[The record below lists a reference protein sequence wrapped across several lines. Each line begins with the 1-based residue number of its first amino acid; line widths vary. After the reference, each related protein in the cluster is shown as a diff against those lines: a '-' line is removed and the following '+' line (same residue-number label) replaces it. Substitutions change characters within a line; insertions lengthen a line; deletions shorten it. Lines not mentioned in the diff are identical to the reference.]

1 MKKYEKLDLQ
11 LFSEDPSNPSEESE
25 VKTFTQEQVDKI
37 VSERLS
43 KQSKSIYK
51 KFGCNSDED
60 VQSLLE
66 RISKHDEVL
75 KENETLKGENAVFKK
90 QELDRTYKTQL
101 KSVDDDY
108 VDIVFSQL
116 PPNKD
121 EKVEDYGA
129 RVSEYLT
136 SHPKLAKSQSSV
148 VGSFSSNPNL
158 KGEQLDASQIALRKA
173 MGLAIK

>member
-11 LFSEDPSNPSEESE
+11 LFSEEPSNPSGEPEI
-25 VKTFTQEQVDKI
+25 KTFTQEQVDKI
-37 VSERLS
+37 VSERLA

-51 KFGCNSDED
+51 KLGCNSED
-60 VQSLLE
+60 DVNSLLE

-75 KENETLKGENAVFKK
+75 KENETLKGENAVYKK
-90 QELDRTYKTQL
+90 NELDRTYKTQL

-108 VDIVFSQL
+108 VDIVFSQV
-116 PPNKD
+116 PPNQD
-121 EKVEDYGA
+121 ESVEDYGT

-136 SHPKLAKSQSSV
+136 SHPKLAKSPNSV

-158 KGEQLDASQIALRKA
+158 KGEQVDSSTLAMRKA

>member
-1 MKKYEKLDLQ
+1 MKLENKLDLQ
-11 LFSEDPSNPSEESE
+11 LFSEEPSNPSGEPE
-25 VKTFTQEQVDKI
+25 VKSFTQEQVDKI
-37 VSERLS
+37 VSDRLT
-43 KQSKSIYK
+43 KQSKSIHK
-51 KFGCNSDED
+51 KFGCNSED
-60 VQSLLE
+60 DVNSLLE

-75 KENETLKGENAVFKK
+75 KENETLKGEIAMYKK

-116 PPNKD
+116 PPNQD

-136 SHPKLAKSQSSV
+136 SHPKLAKSQGSV

-158 KGEQLDASQIALRKA
+158 KGEQVDASTITMRKA
-173 MGLAIK
+173 MGLPIK

>member
-1 MKKYEKLDLQ
+1 M
-11 LFSEDPSNPSEESE
+11 
-25 VKTFTQEQVDKI
+25 
-37 VSERLS
+37 
-43 KQSKSIYK
+43 YK
-51 KFGCNSDED
+51 KN
-60 VQSLLE
+60 
-66 RISKHDEVL
+66 
-75 KENETLKGENAVFKK
+75 
-90 QELDRTYKTQL
+90 ELDRTYKTQL

-116 PPNKD
+116 PPNQD